1 MTANAAPVTVISQPV
16 RSSWPRF
23 EADECDAV
31 ANVLASGKVNA
42 LVHGDECDG
51 FASEFAGFIGAR
63 QAICMANGTVTL
75 VGATTENP
83 SFELNAALLSRAQVL
98 ILRRLDAAALEQLL
112 DRAEGLMER
121 PLPLDSAAR
130 EALLASAD
138 GDGRFLLN
146 QVETLYAIDIP
157 EPLDPA
163 GLSALLL
170 VHRRT
175 SAAGV
180 DLRLDHRPPQLD
192 RVLDVTGVLDH
203 LTTPSRSD
211 DAQDE
216 TVG

>member
-1 MTANAAPVTVISQPV
+1 MKNTVTVDPTTRSVTVHLAGDLDFRTSEPFLATV
-16 RSSWPRF
+16 RR
-23 EADECDAV
+23 
-31 ANVLASGKVNA
+31 VLDDHPD
-42 LVHGDECDG
+42 LQRLRLD
-51 FASEFAGFIGAR
+51 FAGR
-63 QAICMANGTVTL
+63 
-75 VGATTENP
+75 
-83 SFELNAALLSRAQVL
+83 SFC
-98 ILRRLDAAALEQLL
+98 
-112 DRAEGLMER
+112 
-121 PLPLDSAAR
+121 DS
-130 EALLASAD
+130 
-138 GDGRFLLN
+138 
-146 QVETLYAIDIP
+146 
-157 EPLDPA
+157 A